1 MTQAQQLAKKIG
13 IEWHTENP
21 LLLPEVWDVASAR
34 LLQEAGYPL
43 LSTSAAA
50 YAWAHGY
57 RPSERVNLEELLI
70 LAGRIVRDTRSAL
83 IADLEGCFDR
93 SNQYVK
99 KGVVAALKIGCAGA
113 LIGDGGRDGMHQ
125 MLGIMEVANRLKSA
139 RMAAMEAKQNL
150 LLIARTDTLHLAP
163 ILNNPFE
170 ETIERANSYL
180 DAGADVVQVGG
191 VQHIDVVAQ
200 LVEKIAGPVGIS
212 ITHAGAPNIREY
224 RDLGVATISLG
235 TGLLRSALTDM
246 QEKAEIIK
254 SSGEFLH
261 LTDTISDQELT
272 DLFTKD
278 KFSLA
283 SKMAAS

>member
-1 MTQAQQLAKKIG
+1 MTPAQQFAKKIG
-13 IEWHTENP
+13 IEGPTETP

-34 LLQEAGYPL
+34 LLQEANYPV

-70 LAGRIVRDTRSAL
+70 LAGRIVRDTKSAL

-99 KGVVAALKIGCAGA
+99 KGVIAALKVGCIGVT
-113 LIGDGGRDGMHQ
+113 IGDGGRDGMHQ
-125 MLGIMEVANRLKSA
+125 MLGLMEVANRLKSA
-139 RMAAMEAKQNL
+139 RMAAMETKHNL
-150 LLIARTDTLHLAP
+150 CLIARTDTLHLAP
-163 ILNNPFE
+163 ILANPFE

-180 DAGADVVQVGG
+180 NAGADLVQIGG

-200 LVEKIAGPVGIS
+200 LVEKIEGPIGIS
-212 ITHAGAPNIREY
+212 ITHPHAPNLREY
-224 RDLGVATISLG
+224 RDLGVAAISLG

-246 QEKAEIIK
+246 REKAEIIK
-254 SSGEFLH
+254 NSGEFLH
-261 LTDTISDQELT
+261 LTDTITDQELT
-272 DLFTKD
+272 DLFSKE
-278 KFSLA
+278 KFTLA
-283 SKMAAS
+283 SKIAAS